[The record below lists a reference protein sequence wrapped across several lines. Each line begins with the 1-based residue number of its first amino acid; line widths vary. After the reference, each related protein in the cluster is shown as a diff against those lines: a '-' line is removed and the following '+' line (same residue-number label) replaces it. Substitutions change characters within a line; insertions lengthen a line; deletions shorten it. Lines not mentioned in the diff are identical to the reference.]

1 MPWYQPWYQRCSIS
15 RKTRREERQS
25 DVPRGDRSYLPDSG
39 RRIPK
44 TMRRVTEHRG
54 SRQDLAFVSQKT
66 RKFLGSGNGPV
77 KPQQNLS
84 SVSQSAQ
91 KISSPRNTSFFPI
104 NFTGSHYLPKSV
116 FGFLFSYAINKMA
129 SADTLFSLK

>member
-1 MPWYQPWYQRCSIS
+1 MLLWNGLMMLCTGIGGALVSALVSAVLYQQENQEGRASVRRPKRRQKLSPRF
-15 RKTRREERQS
+15 RKKNS
-25 DVPRGDRSYLPDSG
+25 
-39 RRIPK
+39 
-44 TMRRVTEHRG
+44 
-54 SRQDLAFVSQKT
+54 QDKEA
-66 RKFLGSGNGPV
+66 V

-129 SADTLFSLK
+129 SADTLFSVK